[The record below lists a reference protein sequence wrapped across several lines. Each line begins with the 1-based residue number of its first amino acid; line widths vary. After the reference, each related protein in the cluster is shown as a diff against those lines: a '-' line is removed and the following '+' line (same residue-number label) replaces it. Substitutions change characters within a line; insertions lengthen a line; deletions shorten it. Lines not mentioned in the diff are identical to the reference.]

1 MEHMICKKYKM
12 CNELKPCPLCGRE
25 AIIQDA
31 ILYTDGGICMKIV
44 CSGCGLTL
52 SHKQEFVDHE
62 IKDPATGIVIWGAKI
77 ALNESAIDL
86 WNKRV

>member
-1 MEHMICKKYKM
+1 M

-25 AIIQDA
+25 AIIQNTS
-31 ILYTDGGICMKIV
+31 LYTNGICMKIV